1 MEFHLVHT
9 KGNQSWIFI
18 GGTNAEAESPKLC
31 PPDVKNWLIGKD
43 PDAGKDWKQEEKET
57 TEDKMVRWHNW
68 LTQWTWVWA
77 SSGSW
82 WWTGKAGVL
91 HSMGSQRVRYN
102 WWLNLTE
109 LSPTLSPLLYHVLSQ
124 ICIRSVSQF
133 SRSVV
138 SDSLWPHGL
147 HAAPQASLSI
157 INSQSLL
164 RLMSIELVIPSNHL
178 ILYCPL
184 LLPPSVFPSI
194 RVFSNES
201 VLRIRWPKDWSFSF
215 NISPSKEY
223 SEYSFQRIS
232 IL

>member
-1 MEFHLVHT
+1 MWELDYKERWMLKNGCFWTVVLEKTLESPLDCMEIHLVHT

-109 LSPTLSPLLYHVLSQ
+109 LSPTKKIHQCSQCIPWTGILSN
-124 ICIRSVSQF
+124 
-133 SRSVV
+133 
-138 SDSLWPHGL
+138 
-147 HAAPQASLSI
+147 APSTSLSYNGEKI
-157 INSQSLL
+157 
-164 RLMSIELVIPSNHL
+164 
-178 ILYCPL
+178 
-184 LLPPSVFPSI
+184 
-194 RVFSNES
+194 
-201 VLRIRWPKDWSFSF
+201 
-215 NISPSKEY
+215 
-223 SEYSFQRIS
+223 
-232 IL
+232 